1 MDPLVKTTFFRF
13 LGLFLWACLS
23 AWLFVMVEYTEENDL
38 EEKYQL
44 FRSLYNHMASK
55 CNITIEEF
63 NNFSNVAYEALSE
76 PKRQWNFDVAASFV
90 FQAMTTI
97 GKARYG

>member
-13 LGLFLWACLS
+13 LGLILWASLS
-23 AWLFVMVEYTEENDL
+23 AWLFVMVEYREENDL

-44 FRSLYNHMASK
+44 LRSLYENMASK

-63 NNFSNVAYEALSE
+63 NNFSNMAYEALGE
-76 PKRQWNFDVAASFV
+76 PKRQWNFDVAVRFV

-97 GKARYG
+97 GKAR